1 MRWLVVAAVCGA
13 CGAEPDVPA
22 ARRERLALIRDVS
35 AAAGIS
41 NGALIAG
48 IAESETHVVQCWRD
62 ARYACMGPA
71 SPSCDGEPVIAGSAD
86 GPCEA
91 QQGGLGMFQLDA
103 GTWADTLALYGED
116 VLASDGNAAR
126 AVDFVIDRVARELAL
141 PPADAIAWINGVPLV
156 AGDATLER
164 WGQLMACRY
173 NGCCAATPT
182 CASRAA
188 GYRDNALAVTAQLG
202 AGFWSTSR

>member
-1 MRWLVVAAVCGA
+1 MRWVVVLAACGA
-13 CGAEPDVPA
+13 CGTSSDVPA
-22 ARRERLALIRDVS
+22 ARRERLALIRDVA

-62 ARYACMGPA
+62 ARYACMGAA

-103 GTWADTLALYGED
+103 GTWADTRALYGDDILTSE
-116 VLASDGNAAR
+116 GNTAA
-126 AVDFVIDRVARELAL
+126 AVGFVIDRVARELAV
-141 PPADAIAWINGVPLV
+141 PPAAAITWINEVPLV
-156 AGDATLER
+156 AGDAALER

-188 GYRDNALAVTAQLG
+188 GYRDNALAVAAQLG
-202 AGFWSTSR
+202 TAFWSAR